1 MDVPWTCQ
9 WINAVAVAETF
20 VTYSIFIQ
28 RKGNFVAIICALQ
41 YINIERG
48 GEDYQVTCW
57 NIHRCIANSIFIQGK
72 GNCNVIIWSRSI
84 RERVGS
90 LPQGSDS
97 WWRGLQALL
106 QGMTDCNPPGVLSK
120 RFRTLTIPFPIDS
133 FIIKSRPI
141 NLSQRTTKDLLWA
154 EACFVLTDDRCFLL
168 YTPLLACLSIS
179 LVKKEYWDNWTYHS
193 DGFSWVWPN
202 FLLNTNILHF
212 EQTMGKVFQ
221 GWRHR

>member
-1 MDVPWTCQ
+1 M
-9 WINAVAVAETF
+9 
-20 VTYSIFIQ
+20 
-28 RKGNFVAIICALQ
+28 
-41 YINIERG
+41 
-48 GEDYQVTCW
+48 
-57 NIHRCIANSIFIQGK
+57 
-72 GNCNVIIWSRSI
+72 
-84 RERVGS
+84 RERRQ
-90 LPQGSDS
+90 PEGSDS

-168 YTPLLACLSIS
+168 YTPLLACLSTS

-212 EQTMGKVFQ
+212 EQQWGKFSKGGDTDSLGLLFIRFYCRKESVLTMIIILIVFFICCNH
-221 GWRHR
+221 GGD